1 MLEEY
6 IFAGFGGQGIMTIGI
21 VIAYAAML
29 DGYESAWIPSY
40 GPESRGGTANCSVV
54 ISDEPIGSPHP
65 SHPNGVIAMNAPSFE
80 KFEPLVSKGGL
91 LVVNES
97 IVPYKS
103 ERRDIQTIF
112 LPFSEIAA
120 EVGSALT
127 LSVVA
132 LGAFNAVK
140 KVVSDESIEKGLDF
154 VLPAHRKKYLDI
166 NIAAYKEGKKRAL
179 ALIA

>member
-1 MLEEY
+1 
-6 IFAGFGGQGIMTIGI
+6 
-21 VIAYAAML
+21 
-29 DGYESAWIPSY
+29 
-40 GPESRGGTANCSVV
+40 
-54 ISDEPIGSPHP
+54 
-65 SHPNGVIAMNAPSFE
+65 MNAPSFE